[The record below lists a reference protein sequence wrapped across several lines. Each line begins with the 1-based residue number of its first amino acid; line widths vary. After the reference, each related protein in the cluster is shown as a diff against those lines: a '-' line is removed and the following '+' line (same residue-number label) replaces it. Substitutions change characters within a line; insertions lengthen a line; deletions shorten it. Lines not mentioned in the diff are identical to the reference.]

1 MKRVWAP
8 WRMEYIANNKDKGCI
23 FCVSPE
29 NADEREK
36 LIMHRTTH
44 SIVMLNRYPY
54 TNGHLMIAPRRHT
67 ADMNELSED
76 EMLDLFKV
84 LRLCRNV
91 LQETAA
97 PQGFNVGI
105 NLGKAAGAGV
115 DEHMHIHI
123 VPRWN
128 GDSNFM
134 TVIGDIRVMPE
145 NLLNSYDRLLPVF
158 QDKVK
163 CERPPGKKA

>member
-1 MKRVWAP
+1 
-8 WRMEYIANNKDKGCI
+8 MEYIANDKTDGCI

-29 NADEREK
+29 TVKDREK
-36 LIMHRTTH
+36 LILYRTDF

-54 TNGHLMIAPRRHT
+54 TNGHLMIAPHRHT
-67 ADMNELSED
+67 ADMNDLIVE
-76 EMLDLFKV
+76 EMLDLFTA

-97 PQGFNVGI
+97 PQGFNIGI

-115 DEHMHIHI
+115 DGHMHIHI

-128 GDSNFM
+128 GDTNFM
-134 TVIGDIRVMPE
+134 TVVGDIRVMPE
-145 NLLNSYDRLLPVF
+145 NLRSTYEKLFPAF
-158 QDKVK
+158 HP
-163 CERPPGKKA
+163 EG